1 MQKLRIAAARVNN
14 EEKTVILLSLY
25 VAQMSAHQKQAELD
39 SQRKVKLA
47 RMEADHLA
55 RAKAAEDRHDA
66 LLEDMRKKRVRGE
79 QRVWGPC
86 IVLAT
91 MVGRQASSYSSC
103 EASGCRRK
111 HCCRR
116 WPKLVNGGTVR

>member
-1 MQKLRIAAARVNN
+1 MS
-14 EEKTVILLSLY
+14 LLSLY

-39 SQRKVKLA
+39 RQRKVKLA

-86 IVLAT
+86 IVLAI
-91 MVGRQASSYSSC
+91 MVGRQAVAITAVVRLLLSVGEGIVAADGASSPMEEQC
-103 EASGCRRK
+103 VKAS
-111 HCCRR
+111 
-116 WPKLVNGGTVR
+116 